1 MASNIYQ
8 ELRHAA
14 VCSGLSITTPKSYE
28 QDFFYMF
35 DAAGFTAGTFNE
47 RLLRW
52 INNKLSTS
60 YDNINAAMTAYAVS
74 KGPINWNALNTITV

>member
-14 VCSGLSITTPKSYE
+14 VCSGLSITTPNSYN
-28 QDFFYMF
+28 QDFMHMF
-35 DAAGFTAGTFNE
+35 AGAGFSNGTFNE

-52 INNKLSTS
+52 INDKLSTS

-74 KGPINWNALNTITV
+74 KGPINWNSLNTITV